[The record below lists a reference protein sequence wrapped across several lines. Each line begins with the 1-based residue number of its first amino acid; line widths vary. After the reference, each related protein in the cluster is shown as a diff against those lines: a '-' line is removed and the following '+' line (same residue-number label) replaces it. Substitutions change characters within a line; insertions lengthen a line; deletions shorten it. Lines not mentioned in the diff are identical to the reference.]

1 MSDGDTPRACGR
13 SVATGGLPFCGLHGG
28 GKRCSITGCLKMAR
42 PADRHSGALLC
53 AAHGGGKRCSQPGC
67 AKAARAGP
75 GQLCA
80 LHSNPVVDAHASV
93 EIEANAADAEGAP
106 RPGTSVLA
114 ALVRLLT
121 AKGLITRERL
131 RRTVE
136 SIEMASAA
144 FPAGRIVAKAW
155 ADSAFKQRLL
165 ADGNAAARE
174 LSIEASNAN
183 APTKLTSNRDFTFG
197 GKAVPAGSYSLFI
210 IPTKAAWTVVLNL
223 DPKNEGASEHDPK
236 KDVARAT
243 VTPTDAPARERLTYL
258 FENTT
263 DERTDLV
270 LDWAQKR
277 VVVPITVATSKH
289 ADESIAQTLESAWR
303 PLFNAGRYKYDHGA
317 TDEALGLLRQSI
329 DLKPTW
335 WNHWWAAQAFA
346 KKGDHASA
354 RKHATEA
361 TKLGAK
367 DDVFKRF
374 FAENVKKTV
383 AGWPGS

>member
-1 MSDGDTPRACGR
+1 MNFPVS
-13 SVATGGLPFCGLHGG
+13 
-28 GKRCSITGCLKMAR
+28 SI
-42 PADRHSGALLC
+42 
-53 AAHGGGKRCSQPGC
+53 
-67 AKAARAGP
+67 
-75 GQLCA
+75 
-80 LHSNPVVDAHASV
+80 
-93 EIEANAADAEGAP
+93 
-106 RPGTSVLA
+106 SVLA
-114 ALVRLLT
+114 LALAT
-121 AKGLITRERL
+121 GCAASPPPCPQPPAPAPPAPPAASTSSSPAEITP
-131 RRTVE
+131 VVV
-136 SIEMASAA
+136 
-144 FPAGRIVAKAW
+144 VAEPGAPT
-155 ADSAFKQRLL
+155 
-165 ADGNAAARE
+165 AAALRQLPALPRPSPGAEVRQTIGLTDLALEYSSPGVRNRTIWGE
-174 LSIEASNAN
+174 LVPFEKVWRAGAN